1 MKKFLIFLVIL
12 IALGGTVFFL
22 GWAHLTV
29 PAGSYG
35 VMRSK
40 TYGLDSDTIRD
51 GEFRWLWYKLIPTNV
66 EISVYTIGQVRR
78 SFRNSGSLPSGQVY
92 TNLVGLDADFTW
104 EVAGEFSFSLRPD
117 ALPDITARELIS
129 DDAGLRRAEEDIAAR
144 IESLILDR
152 LRSYAGNEDDTRLES
167 LIVTGTLPDLNS
179 EIERAFP
186 QIENFVCTIRTVRYP
201 DFELYRSVKGLYR
214 EYLQQQNAA
223 LDPSVIREAERRMET
238 RARIDELTMY
248 GELLTKYPV
257 LLDYL
262 VLEKNLSQADE

>member
-1 MKKFLIFLVIL
+1 MKKFLAFLFFL
-12 IALGGTVFFL
+12 AALGGAGFFL

-29 PAGSYG
+29 PPGSYG

-40 TYGLDSDTIRD
+40 THGLDSETIRD

-66 EISVYTIGQVRR
+66 EISTYTVGPVRR

-92 TNLVGLDADFTW
+92 LSVAGLEADFSW
-104 EVAGEFSFSLRPD
+104 EVAGEFSFSLRPET
-117 ALPDITARELIS
+117 LPEITARDSIS

-144 IESLILDR
+144 IESLVLTR
-152 LRSYAGNEDDTRLES
+152 LRVFADSEDETRLES
-167 LIVTGTLPDLNS
+167 LMLTGTLPDLNR

-186 QIENFVCTIRTVRYP
+186 QIENLTCTIRTVRFP

-214 EYLQQQNAA
+214 DYIQQQSAMLN
-223 LDPSVIREAERRMET
+223 PSVIRDAERRIES

-248 GELLTKYPV
+248 GELLTRFPI
-257 LLDYL
+257 LLEYL
-262 VLEKNLSQADE
+262 VIERDLLQAAE

>member
-1 MKKFLIFLVIL
+1 MKKFLIFLIVL
-12 IALGGTVFFL
+12 IALAGTVFFL

-29 PAGSYG
+29 PPGMYG

-40 TYGLDSDTIRD
+40 IYGLDSQIIRD

-66 EISVYTIGQVRR
+66 EISVYSIGQVKR

-92 TNLVGLDADFTW
+92 VNLVGLEADFSW
-104 EVAGEFSFSLRPD
+104 EVAGEFSFSLKPE
-117 ALPDITARELIS
+117 ALPDITAREIIS
-129 DDAGLRRAEEDIAAR
+129 DDEGLRRAEADIAAR

-152 LRSYAGNEDDTRLES
+152 LRTYADNEDETRLES
-167 LIVTGTLPDLNS
+167 LIVTGTLPDLNR

-186 QIENFVCTIRTVRYP
+186 QIENLNCTIRTVRYP
-201 DFELYRSVKGLYR
+201 DFELYRSVKALYR

-223 LDPSVIREAERRMET
+223 FDPSLVREAERRVAL
-238 RARIDELTMY
+238 RARIDELTLY

-257 LLDYL
+257 LLDYM
-262 VLEKNLSQADE
+262 VFEKDLLQADE